1 MSFEKKYLIKLKGT
15 NCYLKNTTCDAVN
28 FTTDSKKAK
37 VFVENFKKPDLI
49 AKLLSGEY
57 KVRKETHKCDF
68 IKLTLLEMFQETG
81 MIKIEV
87 RESEF
92 YKIEF
97 ISETRQN
104 RHQYSFSLLEQ
115 FGTKSKVW
123 NTHGEYPNFNCQY
136 YGEDFEREYIK

>member
-1 MSFEKKYLIKLKGT
+1 MCSEKKYLIKLKGT
-15 NCYLKNTTCDAVN
+15 NCYLKNTTYDAVN

-37 VFVENFKKPDLI
+37 VFVENFKKPDII

-68 IKLTLLEMFQETG
+68 INLTMDLKTWSDLYNNHLEE
-81 MIKIEV
+81 
-87 RESEF
+87 
-92 YKIEF
+92 IEF
-97 ISETRQN
+97 ISDTRQN

>member
-1 MSFEKKYLIKLKGT
+1 MSSEKKYLIKLKGT

-28 FTTDSKKAK
+28 FTTDSNKAK

-68 IKLTLLEMFQETG
+68 IKLTMDLKTWSDLYNNHLEE
-81 MIKIEV
+81 
-87 RESEF
+87 
-92 YKIEF
+92 IEF
-97 ISETRQN
+97 ISDTRQN

-123 NTHGEYPNFNCQY
+123 NTHVEYPNFNCQY